1 MSKNGILFKMKFFEE
16 CEKVKTEVTI
26 PQENR
31 IAKTYKKVISI
42 IVSFYISSKNDIL
55 DLFNNVYTEKELINV
70 Y

>member
-1 MSKNGILFKMKFFEE
+1 MLSYSRWNFLRE

-31 IAKTYKKVISI
+31 IAKVYKKVISI

-55 DLFNNVYTEKELINV
+55 DLFNKIYTEKELINV

>member
-1 MSKNGILFKMKFFEE
+1 MKA
-16 CEKVKTEVTI
+16 EVTI

-42 IVSFYISSKNDIL
+42 IVSFYISLKNHIL
-55 DLFNNVYTEKELINV
+55 DLLNNIYTEKELINV

>member
-1 MSKNGILFKMKFFEE
+1 M
-16 CEKVKTEVTI
+16 KTEVTI

-31 IAKTYKKVISI
+31 IAKVYKKVISI

-55 DLFNNVYTEKELINV
+55 DLFNKIYTEKELINV